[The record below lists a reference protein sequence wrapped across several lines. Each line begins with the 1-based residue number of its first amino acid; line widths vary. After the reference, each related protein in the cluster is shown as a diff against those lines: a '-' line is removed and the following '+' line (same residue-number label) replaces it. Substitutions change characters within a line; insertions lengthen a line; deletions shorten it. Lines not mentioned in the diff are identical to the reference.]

1 MASIIY
7 NRFFL
12 NLATG
17 KIVVG
22 TDTFKVAL
30 VDSTYTPNKDH
41 TDWASGRDPYDSE
54 VTGDGYTAGGA
65 ALTGATAAAV
75 DASDLANIDAS
86 DLTWSTSTITARYA
100 VIYDDTLSNNDLC
113 CCFDFGSD
121 KASANGAFTLQW
133 NTAGIMTLQ
142 QS

>member
-1 MASIIY
+1 MASCIY
-7 NRFFL
+7 NRFFY

-17 KIVVG
+17 RIVVG
-22 TDTFKVAL
+22 TDVLTVAL

-54 VTGDGYTAGGA
+54 VTGSAYTAGGA
-65 ALTGATAAAV
+65 NLSGAVSTAV

-86 DLTWSTSTITARYA
+86 DLSWATSTITARYA
-100 VIYDDTLSNNDLC
+100 VIYDNTLANNDLI

-121 KASANGAFTLQW
+121 KSSANGAFTLQW
-133 NTAGIMTLQ
+133 NAAGIMTLQ